1 MGKLCVSSLEMMDVF
16 LVSNGHAISGGS
28 VLLLLEHTTFILGRN
43 WNDLLPRW
51 VHNALYKVQC
61 HDAGENV

>member
-28 VLLLLEHTTFILGRN
+28 ASPAGAYHLYLGKELE
-43 WNDLLPRW
+43 
-51 VHNALYKVQC
+51 
-61 HDAGENV
+61 